1 MAYLII
7 SQYNIWIC
15 PKSVLGPKPFGHQ
28 HFERSNPGDGDW
40 AASQP
45 HHKKG
50 HIDQTMHVVSCFRK
64 HFLKSQGQYQR
75 RTQFQKKVWSRFWQ
89 RKRTCHPPGL
99 WRHGVPAFTLT
110 NTGFYQAGLNFWACR
125 KWTQVGTLISMNLWI
140 SFFVGWHDSDT
151 GMQILDKIL
160 FPCVALTLSRALKSN
175 GTSHMPL
182 RA

>member
-50 HIDQTMHVVSCFRK
+50 HIDQTMHVISCFRK

-110 NTGFYQAGLNFWACR
+110 NTGFYQAEFLSLQKMNTSRHAHIHEFMNFIFCR
-125 KWTQVGTLISMNLWI
+125 LTRFWYWNAN
-140 SFFVGWHDSDT
+140 T
-151 GMQILDKIL
+151 G
-160 FPCVALTLSRALKSN
+160 
-175 GTSHMPL
+175 
-182 RA
+182 